1 MERKMSSVTL
11 KGDPVEIGGQ
21 FPEKGASIADF
32 NLANQKRENVSLESY
47 AGKRKIL
54 NIFPSIDTPT
64 CALSVKRFNDEAAK
78 LNNTVVLCIS
88 ADLPFA
94 QKRFCGAEGVENV
107 DTLSAF
113 RNIAGFANSFGVAIN
128 NSSLQGLT
136 SRAVIVVDENNI
148 VLHSELVSEITEEP
162 DYDSALN
169 ALA

>member
-11 KGDPVEIGGQ
+11 KGDPVAIGGQ
-21 FPEKGASIADF
+21 FPEKGSSIANF

-94 QKRFCGAEGVENV
+94 QKRFCGAEGVENL

-113 RNIAGFANSFGVAIN
+113 RDITGFANTFGVAIN

-162 DYDSALN
+162 NYDGALN

>member
-1 MERKMSSVTL
+1 MYKNVHRKT
-11 KGDPVEIGGQ
+11 
-21 FPEKGASIADF
+21 F
-32 NLANQKRENVSLESY
+32 QKRENVSLESY

-54 NIFPSIDTPT
+54 NIFPSIDTTT

-107 DTLSAF
+107 ETLSAF
-113 RNIAGFANSFGVAIN
+113 RDIVGFANTFGVAIN